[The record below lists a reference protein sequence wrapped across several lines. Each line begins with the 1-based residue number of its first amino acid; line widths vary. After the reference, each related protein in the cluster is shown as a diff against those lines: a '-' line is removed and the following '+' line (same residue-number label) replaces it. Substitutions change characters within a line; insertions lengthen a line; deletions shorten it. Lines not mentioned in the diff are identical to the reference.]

1 MGNYIREEAAKKR
14 LLLPPLTDQ
23 ARPGA
28 VAAAVASLEDP
39 ADRRDSAQIMG
50 PATELDTS
58 SGGKPAHQQKAMPAA
73 HQQKA
78 MPTAHLTFVIDC
90 ASGKQLSLAA
100 PLQKAVPAAHLTFVI
115 DCASGKQLSLAAPLV
130 PPQAPGPY
138 LGPVTPPM
146 KTYILFCGDSQPPL
160 TQEAIL
166 GGGHIAQARG
176 TLPPC
181 SGTVAPASSS
191 LSPLC
196 PQGAPEAKGS
206 PLKTMP
212 TRYLAWETVMG
223 LLKAFSSCVCGQA
236 D

>member
-1 MGNYIREEAAKKR
+1 
-14 LLLPPLTDQ
+14 Q
-23 ARPGA
+23 
-28 VAAAVASLEDP
+28 
-39 ADRRDSAQIMG
+39 
-50 PATELDTS
+50 
-58 SGGKPAHQQKAMPAA
+58 
-73 HQQKA
+73 
-78 MPTAHLTFVIDC
+78 
-90 ASGKQLSLAA
+90 
-100 PLQKAVPAAHLTFVI
+100 QKAVPAAHLTFVI
-115 DCASGKQLSLAAPLV
+115 DCASGKQLSLAAPPV
-130 PPQAPGPY
+130 PPQGPGPY

-146 KTYILFCGDSQPPL
+146 KTYILFCGDSQPHL

-181 SGTVAPASSS
+181 RGTVAPASSP

-223 LLKAFSSCVCGQA
+223 LLKAFSSCVCGQE

>member
-50 PATELDTS
+50 PETELDTS
-58 SGGKPAHQQKAMPAA
+58 SGGKPAHHQKAVLTA
-73 HQQKA
+73 HQEKA
-78 MPTAHLTFVIDC
+78 MPTAHLTFI
-90 ASGKQLSLAA
+90 
-100 PLQKAVPAAHLTFVI
+100 I

-138 LGPVTPPM
+138 LGLVTPPM
-146 KTYILFCGDSQPPL
+146 KTYILFCGDSQPPSDS
-160 TQEAIL
+160 
-166 GGGHIAQARG
+166 GGHPGWGHIAQARG

-181 SGTVAPASSS
+181 RGTVAPASSP

-236 D
+236 E

>member
-1 MGNYIREEAAKKR
+1 AAKKR

-28 VAAAVASLEDP
+28 VAAPVASLEDP
-39 ADRRDSAQIMG
+39 EDRRDSSQIMG
-50 PATELDTS
+50 PETELDAS
-58 SGGKPAHQQKAMPAA
+58 SGFASWAWTSRLSEAEVQALRPHSFHVRVSVPAVHTAHQE
-73 HQQKA
+73 KA
-78 MPTAHLTFVIDC
+78 MPT
-90 ASGKQLSLAA
+90 
-100 PLQKAVPAAHLTFVI
+100 AHLTFVI

-130 PPQAPGPY
+130 PPQAPSPY

-146 KTYILFCGDSQPPL
+146 KTYILFYGDSQPPL

-181 SGTVAPASSS
+181 RGTVAPASSP